1 MPVLLHHA
9 SGGDAPRSV
18 FLAVP
23 SYGPVTGP
31 TAFSLFR
38 AHPALLE
45 AGFGVHLG
53 LLLGDC
59 HVDDARNRLARDFL
73 ATDCTDFVFIDADV
87 GFEASDLL
95 RLLSH
100 DRDIVGG
107 TYPLKQ
113 AIEQF
118 PVRLKG
124 GEVWAD
130 ADGLIEVDGLP
141 TGFLRIR
148 RAVLEKL
155 ARLSVP
161 YRFCGSDDDAPA
173 SLIFERTIVD
183 GGRTSGDYSFCNKA
197 RAAGYKLYAD
207 PECYLSH
214 TGDNTWLGSL
224 GSFLKRRAGVALNEA
239 LNRITARTER
249 DCDYITLIREWN
261 NDPWQCGP
269 ELLKTAVAVARQA
282 RGVILETG
290 CGLTTLAMAAAN
302 PAVTVHAL
310 EHQDE
315 WALRVEREASRLG
328 LSNVVIHRAPLKAYA
343 TGRWYEL
350 PRLPWGEVDV
360 VLCDGPPRQDANR
373 RILFGVMATHD
384 ARPRCVLVDDA
395 TTEGDAVPPEYRTE
409 IMGELRKFAVGLR
422 K

>member
-1 MPVLLHHA
+1 MPTCLHHA
-9 SGGDAPRSV
+9 PGGSSPRRV
-18 FLAVP
+18 FLALP
-23 SYGPVTGP
+23 SFGPVSGP
-31 TAFSLFR
+31 TTFSLFR
-38 AHPALLE
+38 AHPALIE
-45 AGFGVHLG
+45 AGFDVHLA

-59 HVDDARNRLARDFL
+59 HVDDARNRLVRDFL
-73 ATDCTDFVFIDADV
+73 ATDCTDLVFIDADV
-87 GFEASDLL
+87 GFEAQDLL
-95 RLLSH
+95 RLLAH

-118 PVRLKG
+118 PVRLKP

-130 ADGLIEVDGLP
+130 PDGLIEVDGLP

-214 TGDNTWLGSL
+214 TGENTWIGSL
-224 GSFLKRRAGVALNEA
+224 GSHLKRRAGVALA
-239 LNRITARTER
+239 DGIGRIASRTER
-249 DCDYITLIREWN
+249 DGDYITLIREWN

-282 RGVILETG
+282 RGVVLETG

-315 WALRVEREASRLG
+315 WALKVEREARRLG
-328 LSNVVIHRAPLKAYA
+328 LANVVIHRAPLKAYA

-373 RILFGVMATHD
+373 RILFGVIATHD